1 MDLNRYNTR
10 VRQAMSDA
18 YVYCSKRRNKIRH
31 EFNQL
36 QEKLEN
42 EKKIIPYAEYKRLCR
57 KLEDLEKEYERLRI
71 EWMTWDK
78 AREICMEIADE
89 MCEKVK

>member
-10 VRQAMSDA
+10 VRQAMSDK
-18 YVYCSKRRNKIRH
+18 YVDCSKRRNKIRH

-42 EKKIIPYAEYKRLCR
+42 EKEIIPYAEYKRLCR
-57 KLEDLEKEYERLRI
+57 KLEDLGKEYERLRI

>member
-18 YVYCSKRRNKIRH
+18 YVDCSKRRNKIRH

-42 EKKIIPYAEYKRLCR
+42 EKEIIPYAEYKRLCR